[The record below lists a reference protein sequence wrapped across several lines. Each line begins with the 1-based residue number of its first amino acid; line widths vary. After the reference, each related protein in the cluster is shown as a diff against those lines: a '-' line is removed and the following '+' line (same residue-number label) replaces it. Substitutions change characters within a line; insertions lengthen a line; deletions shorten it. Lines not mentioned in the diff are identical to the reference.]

1 MTRVTLIITALALL
15 VPTSALAQNAAQ
27 IEKGK
32 QVYAREKCAVCHS
45 IGATGNKKGPL
56 DDVGTRLSVDDI
68 RSWIIS
74 APEMTAKTKAPRKPL
89 MKSYPQIPKDDLDA
103 LVAYMASLKK

>member
-1 MTRVTLIITALALL
+1 MTRVTLIIAALALL

-45 IGATGNKKGPL
+45 VGGAGNKKGPL
-56 DDVGTRLSVDDI
+56 DHVGTRLSPDDI
-68 RSWIIS
+68 RAWIVS
-74 APEMTAKTKAPRKPL
+74 APEMTTKAKATRKPL
-89 MKSYPQIPKDDLDA
+89 MKSYPQLAKDDLEA